1 MPMKEYSKRPTTL
14 KEVSAQSSSLE
25 EFGLLLRDWIH
36 HVTRRDVSNRPALA
50 LAISQAPS
58 IRKKKFTG
66 GEVAD
71 AYLAAYAEWI
81 ADQAGIDRPLWT
93 RESKRSL
100 SDPWFSDN
108 ARASL
113 LVSTPASFRQRGI
126 FTIPENVVRLRRG
139 RPRVS
144 PEQKRVKARERDQ
157 RYRAKIR
164 EKLAKLKQLEDSGL
178 M

>member
-1 MPMKEYSKRPTTL
+1 MPMKDYSKRPTTL

-50 LAISQAPS
+50 LAISKAPS
-58 IRKKKFTG
+58 ISKKKFTG

-178 M
+178 L